1 MGHAVWSLGYFQAY
15 LQIFTFVK
23 QSFPFFDEFRSG
35 ILVPAKKLPSLLMNH
50 LTSFLINGILTF
62 SPVRAPTTI
71 SKLPSSKI
79 WTNSGIRSLGYVPS
93 ASVMIPLKPVC
104 PVIGRNSKRLYKIE

>member
-1 MGHAVWSLGYFQAY
+1 MGHAVWSLGYFQTY